1 MRSLRNAASHKLL
14 VFLFLAIIPALAIA
28 LTSPFWFGDGAK
40 TRAAPTQN
48 VTQQGAPP
56 APALPRRACAKSLR
70 TANV

>member
-14 VFLFLAIIPALAIA
+14 VFLFLAIIPAIAIA
-28 LTSPFWFGDGAK
+28 LASPVWLGHETK
-40 TRAAPTQN
+40 THAAPAQS